1 MGIVEL
7 ILISIGLG
15 MDAFAVAVC
24 KGISMKKMDWR
35 KAIIIGLYF
44 GIFQGLMPLIGFVLG
59 KSFES
64 IVTSIDHW
72 IAFVLLG
79 FIGSNMIR
87 EAFSKEEEK
96 IDDSICFKKMIVLA
110 IATSIDALAI
120 GITFAFLKVNILL
133 AIIMIAIITF
143 TLSVLGTK
151 LGNKFGNK
159 YGSKAEFAGGIILI
173 LIGLK
178 ILLEHLNILV
188 L

>member
-64 IVTSIDHW
+64 IVTSIDHL

-87 EAFSKEEEK
+87 
-96 IDDSICFKKMIVLA
+96 
-110 IATSIDALAI
+110 
-120 GITFAFLKVNILL
+120 
-133 AIIMIAIITF
+133 
-143 TLSVLGTK
+143 
-151 LGNKFGNK
+151 
-159 YGSKAEFAGGIILI
+159 
-173 LIGLK
+173 
-178 ILLEHLNILV
+178 
-188 L
+188 